1 MYFQV
6 KNTLKNNYYHTFKYS
21 LKAKDIY
28 KKKKKEKLNFHYK
41 KKKEEE
47 EEEEDSMIF
56 LDLVA

>member
-28 KKKKKEKLNFHYK
+28 KKKEGKIELPLYK
-41 KKKEEE
+41 KKKKKKKKKK
-47 EEEEDSMIF
+47 I
-56 LDLVA
+56 L